1 MKRPENCIITIFG
14 ASGDLTKRKLI
25 PALFD
30 IYQRDLMPEQFAV
43 VGTGRTEFSSE
54 EFRKQMDMAL
64 DTFYPKDET
73 DSSKK
78 KEFLKQLFYLSG
90 DSNSSEIYPSLLKML
105 NEIDSRIQSQ
115 QRFMYYLATA
125 PPLFSAIAKN
135 LGEAGMNIESSQ
147 GFWKRIVIEK
157 PFGMCLES
165 AKALNRELLDYFSE
179 AQIYRIDHYLGKET
193 VQNLL
198 AFRFANGIFEP
209 LWNRNYIH
217 NVQVT
222 AAESLGVENR
232 GGYYDQ
238 SGALRDMVQNH
249 LLQLIAVTAM
259 EPPSS
264 FTASAV
270 RNEKV
275 KVFQSLAGLDPA
287 SIPRRV
293 IRGQYIASAIDGKA
307 VKSYREEN
315 DVNPDSRTETF
326 VAMKLNIDN
335 WRWGGVPIYLR
346 TGKYLPTRVTE
357 VVINFKPTPHSLFA
371 RDFSDYQNA
380 NQLILRIQPD
390 EGILLKFGMKKPGTG
405 FDIHTVDMDF
415 HYADL
420 GTSPLPDAY
429 ERLLEDCLLGDATQY
444 TRADAVEAC
453 WEYIQPIL
461 DHWKIAP
468 EMSLYGYPAGTW
480 GPKEAQS
487 LFENPGDFWHHPC
500 SEITSTDGFCKL

>member
-30 IYQRDLMPEQFAV
+30 IYQRDLMPEKFAIA
-43 VGTGRTEFSSE
+43 GTGRTVFTDE
-54 EFRKQMDMAL
+54 EFRSQMGSAIDK
-64 DTFYPKDET
+64 YYSRKT
-73 DSSKK
+73 DPAKK
-78 KEFLKQLFYLSG
+78 KEFIKQLFYLPG
-90 DSNSSEIYPSLLKML
+90 DSSSPAIYADLSKRLK
-105 NEIDSRIQSQ
+105 EIDSKVQSQ

-125 PPLFSAIAKN
+125 PQLFSGIAKN
-135 LGEAGMNIESSQ
+135 LGEAGMDVEPSQES
-147 GFWKRIVIEK
+147 WKRIVIEK
-157 PFGMCLES
+157 PFGMSLES
-165 AKALNRELLDYFSE
+165 AKSLNKELLDYFTE
-179 AQIYRIDHYLGKET
+179 EQIYRIDHYLGKET
-193 VQNLL
+193 VQNML

-232 GGYYDQ
+232 GGYYDR

-275 KVFQSLAGLDPA
+275 KVVQSLAPLDPET
-287 SIPRRV
+287 IPRRV
-293 IRGQYIASAIDGKA
+293 IRGQYVGSTIEGKA
-307 VKSYREEN
+307 VRAYRDEKGI
-315 DVNPDSRTETF
+315 DPKSRTETF

-357 VVINFKPTPHSLFA
+357 VVINFKPTPHSLFT
-371 RDFSDYQNA
+371 REFHDHQNA

-420 GTSPLPDAY
+420 GTTSLPDAY
-429 ERLLEDCLLGDATQY
+429 ERLLEDCMHGDATQY

-461 DHWKIAP
+461 DYWETAP
-468 EMSLYGYPAGTW
+468 EFNLYGYPAGTW
-480 GPKEAQS
+480 GPKESDS
-487 LFENPGDFWHHPC
+487 LFENPADFWHYPC
-500 SEITSTDGFCKL
+500 SEISTTGGFCKL